1 MFYYSIKLCAMSS
14 HTKFNNKK
22 FSFEIYIYIKT
33 GLKLFFTIVNE
44 EKFDKKMFCNIYKNL
59 VERNRIVVKKND
71 KMSLI
76 SGILLYIY

>member
-1 MFYYSIKLCAMSS
+1 
-14 HTKFNNKK
+14 
-22 FSFEIYIYIKT
+22 
-33 GLKLFFTIVNE
+33 
-44 EKFDKKMFCNIYKNL
+44 MFCNIYKNL